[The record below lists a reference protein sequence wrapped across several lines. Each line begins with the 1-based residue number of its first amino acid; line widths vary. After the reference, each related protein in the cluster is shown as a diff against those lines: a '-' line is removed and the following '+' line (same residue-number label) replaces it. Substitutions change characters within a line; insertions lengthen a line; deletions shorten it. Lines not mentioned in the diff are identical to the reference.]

1 MDPSNIHNPVCPINH
16 QPWITL
22 VVLYP
27 YRKEN
32 AVGIGKKNITKPDL
46 QSLEDT
52 IYYLVIF
59 YGSLFHFISH
69 FLQEFL
75 QTYLSSQS

>member
-1 MDPSNIHNPVCPINH
+1 MDELWIPQTFTIQYALPYNH

-27 YRKEN
+27 YHKEN
-32 AVGIGKKNITKPDL
+32 AVGIGKENITKPGL

-52 IYYLVIF
+52 TTL
-59 YGSLFHFISH
+59 
-69 FLQEFL
+69 
-75 QTYLSSQS
+75 